1 MSIKIQVAVCTECK
15 GYFSAAPLEQKNANH
30 PDIIDHF
37 FYHGEPWF
45 TLDCKTFE
53 KSKKLENTQIVVT
66 DLEEHAK
73 DDHRYCN
80 CKKKEVSAQ
89 VKYAYEALQTEK
101 YLPYMEKNEMEN
113 EIYFKDL
120 YYTYNNFH
128 GIAAANHHRNSGTK
142 FR

>member
-1 MSIKIQVAVCTECK
+1 MSIKIQVAVCTHCK
-15 GYFSAAPLEQKNANH
+15 GYFSAAPFEQKNANH

-53 KSKKLENTQIVVT
+53 KSKNLENTRIVIT
-66 DLEEHAK
+66 DLEEHVK
-73 DDHRYCN
+73 DDHRYCH
-80 CKKKEVSAQ
+80 CKKKEIPVRSP
-89 VKYAYEALQTEK
+89 YSYESSQAEK
-101 YLPYMEKNEMEN
+101 YTPYLEKNELET

-128 GIAAANHHRNSGTK
+128 SIAASGHHRNSANK
-142 FR
+142 F

>member
-101 YLPYMEKNEMEN
+101 YLPYMEKNELEN

-128 GIAAANHHRNSGTK
+128 GIAAASHHRNSGTK

>member
-15 GYFSAAPLEQKNANH
+15 GYFSAAPLEQKNATH
-30 PDIIDHF
+30 PDITDHF

-45 TLDCKTFE
+45 TLDCKTFD
-53 KSKKLENTQIVVT
+53 KSKNLENTKIIIT
-66 DLEEHAK
+66 DLKEHAK
-73 DDHRYCN
+73 DDHRYCH
-80 CKKKEVSAQ
+80 CKKREVSARI
-89 VKYAYEALQTEK
+89 KYAYESLPVEK
-101 YLPYMEKNEMEN
+101 SIPYLEKNEMET

-128 GIAAANHHRNSGTK
+128 GIAGSGRRNSGTN